1 MFQPPYGKPW
11 LLYGLLG
18 GSLALNIL
26 MVLDKDDPPVSP
38 STSATAAEHASAEA
52 LPDVTPDGPTTASE
66 TSSEPASASTDA
78 GSITQDG
85 AQSPPPPGEWQV
97 VEARVKHS
105 LARTFQ
111 EAVSREHADALSAV
125 YARLF
130 MWDLDMRRDLQQGD
144 KVRVAWRLNDEG
156 KVEVL
161 AASFRSRKFS
171 KTLTAYRWTMPGDRF
186 PSYWRGDGTE
196 AAFRLANGPLRDYD
210 QITSLLK
217 DRPTH
222 QGMDF
227 KTPVGTPTY
236 SPHSGTVTR
245 VNWSWAGNGNCVEV
259 KFADGIVAKFLHL
272 SELKVS
278 AGAHVQPGQ
287 VIALTG
293 NTGRST
299 APHLHYQVE
308 RNGQVIDPVDYHGTE
323 RRAISSA
330 AMPSFLEEVD
340 RLSTLLL
347 GS

>member
-26 MVLDKDDPPVSP
+26 MVLDKDDSPVSP
-38 STSATAAEHASAEA
+38 SQSVSSADVVSADV
-52 LPDVTPDGPTTASE
+52 LPDVAPDGSTTSTE
-66 TSSEPASASTDA
+66 STPEPASALTDA
-78 GSITQDG
+78 GPVTQG
-85 AQSPPPPGEWQV
+85 APAPGEWRV

-111 EAVSREHADALSAV
+111 EAVSGDHADALSAV

-144 KVRVAWRLNDEG
+144 KVRVAWRLNEEG
-156 KVEVL
+156 KVDVL

-171 KTLTAYRWTMPGDRF
+171 KTLTAYRWTMPGDNF

-196 AAFRLANGPLRDYD
+196 ASFRLTNGPLRDYE

-222 QGMDF
+222 EGMDF

-236 SPHSGTVTR
+236 APQAGTVTR
-245 VNWSWAGNGNCVEV
+245 VNWNWEGNGNCVEV
-259 KFADGIVAKFLHL
+259 KFADGVVAKFLHL

-287 VIALTG
+287 VLALTG

-308 RNGQVIDPVDYHGTE
+308 RSGRVLDPVDYHGTD
-323 RRAISSA
+323 RRTINSA